1 MPIIFEKRV
10 KQTQKTAADYLPTAV
25 RLQLL
30 NSFYSATTGRTGKPH
45 IRKVAPLLVRVLLK

>member
-30 NSFYSATTGRTGKPH
+30 NSFYSATTGRTDRPKY
-45 IRKVAPLLVRVLLK
+45 R